1 MPRVVYM
8 NSALATYIFW
18 FSYSSCID
26 CALHSLNSRKH
37 VIAKSQGTSDEPS
50 SGRWNSIQMEPRR
63 GRTQEN
69 AEVRIVVDQQS
80 HVERDSDMVRFSLLF
95 SDSKLTSQIL

>member
-1 MPRVVYM
+1 
-8 NSALATYIFW
+8 
-18 FSYSSCID
+18 
-26 CALHSLNSRKH
+26 
-37 VIAKSQGTSDEPS
+37 
-50 SGRWNSIQMEPRR
+50 MEPRR

-95 SDSKLTSQIL
+95 SDSKLTSQFL